1 MTEIDPLPPPAA
13 APPSPVAPAS
23 AVASPPRPKS
33 RFPMFLFGAFSGCV
47 LAIFAVVFFAVMVTA
62 ARQGESAGDVFST
75 QKVAVVPIEGE
86 ILGARE
92 TIEALHRYANNDTV
106 KAVVIRINSPGGAIA
121 PAQEIYEAIRSTRA
135 KSGKPVVASL
145 DSVAASGG
153 FYIAAACDRIVAN
166 PGSITGSI
174 GVILEWMDIKDLIA
188 WAKIKPAVN
197 FHALRHTYA
206 SLSVMAGMPLVVLS
220 RNLGH
225 STTRMCERH
234 YAHLATDYVADQVR
248 AAAPVF
254 GLKPSNVRRI
264 G

>member
-1 MTEIDPLPPPAA
+1 VD
-13 APPSPVAPAS
+13 
-23 AVASPPRPKS
+23 
-33 RFPMFLFGAFSGCV
+33 
-47 LAIFAVVFFAVMVTA
+47 A
-62 ARQGESAGDVFST
+62 ARLRFLSIAECQRLINAADPGFRQLVQAALLTGCRYGELGRL
-75 QKVAVVPIEGE
+75 VVSDFHPDSG
-86 ILGARE
+86 
-92 TIEALHRYANNDTV
+92 TIT
-106 KAVVIRINSPGGAIA
+106 IRQS
-121 PAQEIYEAIRSTRA
+121 
-135 KSGKPVVASL
+135 KSGKSRHVVLTTEGIEFFGQACINK
-145 DSVAASGG
+145 GG
-153 FYIAAACDRIVAN
+153 EDRILAN
-166 PGSITGSI
+166 GGGKPWRRSNQGRP
-174 GVILEWMDIKDLIA
+174 MAQACA